1 MPLMMAGRP
10 RKVWRWQGAFGD
22 QMIVFAAVVRI
33 GPIPAR
39 FWGIL
44 DRLSGRL
51 VERSSKGSPFRRPE
65 VEFRGD
71 DLIIGSDLACANLE
85 FGDAIPIEVFT
96 PAGPGPSA
104 YTWTRKRCGMEV
116 SGEVAVGEP
125 TRSFEGRGVIDE
137 SAGYHDRRTSWRWSA
152 GVGESVDGREVAWN
166 LVEGINSSPTHSERT
181 VWLDGLPREVG
192 PVGFE
197 GLETVVGDDGERLAF
212 VAEAQRSRK
221 ESVPPLVSSEY
232 RAPLGTFSG
241 TVGGIE
247 LRSGIG
253 VMESHEA
260 VW

>member
-1 MPLMMAGRP
+1 
-10 RKVWRWQGAFGD
+10 
-22 QMIVFAAVVRI
+22 
-33 GPIPAR
+33 
-39 FWGIL
+39 
-44 DRLSGRL
+44 
-51 VERSSKGSPFRRPE
+51 
-65 VEFRGD
+65 
-71 DLIIGSDLACANLE
+71 
-85 FGDAIPIEVFT
+85 
-96 PAGPGPSA
+96 
-104 YTWTRKRCGMEV
+104 
-116 SGEVAVGEP
+116 
-125 TRSFEGRGVIDE
+125 
-137 SAGYHDRRTSWRWSA
+137 
-152 GVGESVDGREVAWN
+152 VGESVDGREVAWN

-197 GLETVVGDDGERLAF
+197 GLEAVVGDDGERLVF

>member
-1 MPLMMAGRP
+1 MMAGRP
-10 RKVWRWQGAFGD
+10 RKVWRWQGAFGEE
-22 QMIVFAAVVRI
+22 MMVFAAVVRI

-44 DRLSGRL
+44 DRSSGRL
-51 VERSSKGSPFRRPE
+51 VERSSKGFPFRRPE

-71 DLIIGSDLACANLE
+71 DLIIGSDLACANLA
-85 FGDAIPIEVFT
+85 FGDATPIEVFT

-116 SGEVAVGEP
+116 SGEVAVGAP

-166 LVEGINSSPTHSERT
+166 LVEGINSSPTQSERT
-181 VWLDGLPREVG
+181 VWLDGLPREIG
-192 PVGFE
+192 PVTFE
-197 GLETVVGDDGERLAF
+197 GLEAAVADDGEKLTF
-212 VAEAQRSRK
+212 IAEAQRSRK